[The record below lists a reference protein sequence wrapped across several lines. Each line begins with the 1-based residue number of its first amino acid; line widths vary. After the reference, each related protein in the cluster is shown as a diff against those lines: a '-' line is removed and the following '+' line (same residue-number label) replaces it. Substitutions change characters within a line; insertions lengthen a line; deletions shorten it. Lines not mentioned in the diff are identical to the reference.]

1 MLQKLPI
8 SVCLIV
14 KNEEAYLDACLK
26 SVKDWVNEIIV
37 VDTGSTDSTV
47 EIAKENGAKISYF
60 EWIGDFAAARNESLS
75 LATNPF
81 ILQLDADEEIIPS
94 SIDWFKSEYPYKEYD
109 GYYSILHNLRDAS
122 SEEIL
127 VSHRLIRFFRNHPE
141 IRFKNKIHENIMIQS
156 GRTTTS
162 KIEIL
167 HKGYGKEI
175 NTSTK
180 TKRNMDLLLANLK
193 ENPHDPYTHY
203 YLSQSYSA
211 LGRTADAYKACVKS
225 LKLGISFPVRSHVY
239 RVIFMYLANTKKVDE
254 FERMEKTLVNHKYFP
269 EIIFYK
275 ALLFYKLGH
284 IEQASIIFHE
294 FIDMANKPEEN
305 KKIGDENYILL
316 TNYVMAL
323 SNLAMIEHA
332 KNNINLSLEYLYKAL
347 NLSPMST
354 FLYSMIARSEVIRNN
369 KQKAIEILENAI
381 TIFDKQLMNLQQ
393 KDLISEYQRMIKKIR
408 ES

>member
-1 MLQKLPI
+1 MDRKSKKIVEKVTLKERDSLLVGFLPFLAKGKFVNVATCSDERMPNVAPKL
-8 SVCLIV
+8 
-14 KNEEAYLDACLK
+14 
-26 SVKDWVNEIIV
+26 
-37 VDTGSTDSTV
+37 
-47 EIAKENGAKISYF
+47 IAKTEKNIIYLIDYV
-60 EWIGDFAAARNESLS
+60 IGK
-75 LATNPF
+75 T
-81 ILQLDADEEIIPS
+81 
-94 SIDWFKSEYPYKEYD
+94 
-109 GYYSILHNLRDAS
+109 YS
-122 SEEIL
+122 
-127 VSHRLIRFFRNHPE
+127 
-141 IRFKNKIHENIMIQS
+141 
-156 GRTTTS
+156 
-162 KIEIL
+162 
-167 HKGYGKEI
+167 
-175 NTSTK
+175 
-180 TKRNMDLLLANLK
+180 NLK